1 MSELAFNINGEAF
14 EVPANASGWRV
25 RKMRAKGSPEVVYAR
40 EGQPLVLPI
49 SAEIADLRAEV
60 DTTGRYRLDLVDQNN
75 KPIEGAPS
83 GYVQINFDTGAVSS
97 EATSIAAPR
106 AALTTPSDSIVIESM
121 RMQSMIAVSVV
132 ERFPQMVEAVATLL
146 RAADGAGLPARQGTA
161 IATNA
166 APDDEDEE
174 DDDHDGVAQ
183 GFDFNAM
190 LAQMLPMLFSGFASG
205 NLKMPDLGAVF
216 DWRKAAEKSKAEAPA
231 QVVLKAAA
239 QPAPAAETRSATQP
253 PLDLAAMAHVIAIQA
268 ALEPNEVAY
277 VKEVAKE
284 LSPAELRG
292 WFDELSKLTVP
303 QAVAKV
309 RTLIAG
315 NVEAVS

>member
-49 SAEIADLRAEV
+49 SAEIADLRSEV

-83 GYVQINFDTGAVSS
+83 GYVQINFDAQSPSS
-97 EATSIAAPR
+97 ETAGIAQPR
-106 AALTTPSDSIVIESM
+106 ASLTTPNESIVLESM

-146 RAADGAGLPARQGTA
+146 RAADGAGLPARPGMAVPSST
-161 IATNA
+161 
-166 APDDEDEE
+166 DLE
-174 DDDHDGVAQ
+174 DDDDQDDDDEAPAAPA
-183 GFDFNAM
+183 FDFNAM
-190 LAQMLPMLFSGFASG
+190 IAQMLPMLFGGFASG
-205 NLKMPDLGAVF
+205 KLKMPDLGAVF
-216 DWRKAAEKSKAEAPA
+216 DWRRATPKADAPA
-231 QVVLKAAA
+231 QTA
-239 QPAPAAETRSATQP
+239 QAKPVAPAAPVAEPKPVVPP
-253 PLDLAAMAHVIAIQA
+253 PLDPRAMAHVIAIQA

-303 QAVAKV
+303 QAVAKI

-315 NVEAVS
+315 NAEAVP